1 MNAAQQIVKSVS
13 GEMNSMDYS
22 EALEFCSEMMD
33 AVEQNFEEE
42 TTIFEAADGSK
53 LNLTAFLFRFLRH
66 ETQRT
71 V

>member
-53 LNLTAFLFRFLRH
+53 VKFDGVSLSVSEA
-66 ETQRT
+66 
-71 V
+71 